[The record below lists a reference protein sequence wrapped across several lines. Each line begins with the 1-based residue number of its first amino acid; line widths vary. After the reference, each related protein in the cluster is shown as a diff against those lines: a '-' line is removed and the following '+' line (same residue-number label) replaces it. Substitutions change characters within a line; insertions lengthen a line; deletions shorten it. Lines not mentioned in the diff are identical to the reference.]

1 MKVKRAHKAKIDYVD
16 TLSYWKDRNVSTL
29 YSLKIDTAVLKLEK
43 EIAANPYF
51 LAKYNHKLNLYRRS
65 FMRGRYYLYYSIDEF
80 ESIITIVHFTGVH
93 GRYLCNNK
101 NVNNQNR

>member
-1 MKVKRAHKAKIDYVD
+1 MKVKWAHKSKIDYVD

-29 YSLKIDTAVLKLEK
+29 YPQKIDTAVLKLEK

-80 ESIITIVHFTGVH
+80 ESIITIVHFTDTFVTI
-93 GRYLCNNK
+93 K
-101 NVNNQNR
+101 T

>member
-1 MKVKRAHKAKIDYVD
+1 MKVKWAHKAKIDYVD

-29 YSLKIDTAVLKLEK
+29 YSQKIDTAVLKLEK

-80 ESIITIVHFTGVH
+80 ESIITIVHFTDTFVTI
-93 GRYLCNNK
+93 K
-101 NVNNQNR
+101 T

>member
-65 FMRGRYYLYYSIDEF
+65 FMRGRY
-80 ESIITIVHFTGVH
+80 
-93 GRYLCNNK
+93 LCNNK
-101 NVNNQNR
+101 ILLLKPKQPKQIKHHEHP

>member
-1 MKVKRAHKAKIDYVD
+1 MKVKWAHKAKIDYVD

-29 YSLKIDTAVLKLEK
+29 YSQKIDTAVLKLEK

>member
-1 MKVKRAHKAKIDYVD
+1 MKVKWAHKAKIDYVD

-29 YSLKIDTAVLKLEK
+29 YPQKIDTAVLKLEK

-65 FMRGRYYLYYSIDEF
+65 FMRGRY
-80 ESIITIVHFTGVH
+80 
-93 GRYLCNNK
+93 LCNNK
-101 NVNNQNR
+101 ILLLKPKQPKPINHHEHP

>member
-1 MKVKRAHKAKIDYVD
+1 MKVKWAHKAKIDYVD

-29 YSLKIDTAVLKLEK
+29 YSQKIDTAVLKLEK

-80 ESIITIVHFTGVH
+80 ESINHYRTLQECTADTFVTIKT
-93 GRYLCNNK
+93 
-101 NVNNQNR
+101 

>member
-1 MKVKRAHKAKIDYVD
+1 MKVKWAHKAKIDYVD
-16 TLSYWKDRNVSTL
+16 TLSYWKDRNGSTL
-29 YSLKIDTAVLKLEK
+29 YPQKIDTAVLKLEK

-80 ESIITIVHFTGVH
+80 ESIITIVHFTDTFVTI
-93 GRYLCNNK
+93 K
-101 NVNNQNR
+101 T

>member
-1 MKVKRAHKAKIDYVD
+1 MKVKWAHKAKIDYVD

-29 YSLKIDTAVLKLEK
+29 YSQKIDTAVLKLEK

-65 FMRGRYYLYYSIDEF
+65 FMRGRYYPD
-80 ESIITIVHFTGVH
+80 TIYTTASMSLRVSSLSYTSQIP
-93 GRYLCNNK
+93 L
-101 NVNNQNR
+101 